1 MVSNRATH
9 HTYKHITNNR
19 NKTIEEKKEILK
31 EVVEN
36 DSQSFGV
43 GVICTITR
51 FWARNAHPH
60 VTILRNHKNCNQD
73 LKL

>member
-1 MVSNRATH
+1 MVPNPATH

-43 GVICTITR
+43 GVICTI
-51 FWARNAHPH
+51 
-60 VTILRNHKNCNQD
+60 
-73 LKL
+73 

>member
-1 MVSNRATH
+1 MVPNRATH
-9 HTYKHITNNR
+9 HTYKHMTNNR

-43 GVICTITR
+43 GVICTI
-51 FWARNAHPH
+51 
-60 VTILRNHKNCNQD
+60 
-73 LKL
+73 